1 MFVGV
6 YLLMPLQVHQ
16 PDERVAGSQEY
27 IDIGVTVLKVLPD
40 GSRNVVA
47 STGIEV
53 DRQSQL
59 QVCHCLHFQYSLHFL
74 EGPKLSRTWK

>member
-1 MFVGV
+1 M
-6 YLLMPLQVHQ
+6 LSQVHQ
-16 PDERVAGSQEY
+16 PDERVAGSKEY

-59 QVCHCLHFQYSLHFL
+59 QVRHGSACTFSIRYIF
-74 EGPKLSRTWK
+74 WKG